1 MSSKDDDQDYRIRA
15 LERKVAGLQRQ
26 VGVIHARADASDNR
40 IERRLRDLEIKTAS
54 AQGVPQRKLAEI
66 YELTPGRISQI
77 VRRVA

>member
-1 MSSKDDDQDYRIRA
+1 MPSKQDATDYRIRE

-26 VGVIHARADASDNR
+26 VKVITARADTTDKKT
-40 IERRLRDLEIKTAS
+40 ERRLRDLEIKDA
-54 AQGVPQRKLAEI
+54 ARLVPQRKLAEI